1 MTAIAAQSEFS
12 NAAKRS
18 PSVSNIETYWG
29 YIIRCQTCDRSIAIL
44 MQWVAAVLGISLLVA
59 AFGLWTMPGSAMSQ
73 DVIGFKFGISTVMGV
88 LGMALVWFASHGTYY
103 EVQVDLARL
112 ELREALRN
120 NRGVARVQNRIM
132 FEDVDAVYIDRSAGE
147 GAKARLL
154 VRLSASSKVVEIA
167 SDYEEN
173 LTHLHARLG
182 RDILG
187 MTAEKTAKSNR
198 GFKIKGAVGVVPPV
212 LAV

>member
-1 MTAIAAQSEFS
+1 MNAIAAQIEFS
-12 NAAKRS
+12 DTEMRPA
-18 PSVSNIETYWG
+18 SVSNAETYWG

-44 MQWVAAVLGISLLVA
+44 MQWGAAILGVSLLVA

-73 DVIGFKFGISTVMGV
+73 DVLGFKLGVSTVMGV

-112 ELREALRN
+112 ELREALRTS
-120 NRGVARVQNRIM
+120 RGVARVQNRVK

-154 VRLSASSKVVEIA
+154 VRLAASSKVIEIA

-187 MTAEKTAKSNR
+187 MIPIKPAKANR
-198 GFKIKGAVGVVPPV
+198 GYKIKGAVGVVPPV
-212 LAV
+212 LAA